1 MQASRQKGMDQTR
14 IISTQNGEQHLDMI
28 QLKELEKSYRDWAVA
43 SPRLDVR
50 LSRKRILLIF
60 LLIRH
65 TGAKLNEILSL
76 DPFQDMDF
84 SQNLVVLRSKQTK
97 AKVISRK
104 VPIPQSL
111 SHEIQSILSDPVFAE
126 FIKTTKFAADPGFVR
141 RKFYERSESC
151 GFDKKLGA
159 PELIRK
165 ARAVELLQGNMPL
178 PAVQNLL
185 GHSTPNLTKSMVSFS
200 EKEMR
205 RLTQLFMEQ
214 ESERKTSAR
223 NSFFG
228 KVENLEQGDILARIE
243 ITTIDGF
250 SVTATITNSSLVQL
264 GLKKGNLV
272 TAEVKATWVILQK
285 KENETLWCTAE
296 NQFEGRVTHVN
307 EGEVNTEFVVRIS
320 DVTELCSVV
329 TTESFRQVGL
339 KKGDRVWTLFN
350 SFTVVLH
357 AG

>member
-1 MQASRQKGMDQTR
+1 MQASRQKGTDQGR
-14 IISTQNGEQHLDMI
+14 IISEVDEEQCFDTI
-28 QLKELEKSYRDWAVA
+28 QLKTLEESYREWVEA
-43 SPRLDVR
+43 SPRSDVR

-60 LLIRH
+60 LLIRY

-76 DPFQDMDF
+76 DPFHDIDF
-84 SQNLVVLRSKQTK
+84 SQKLVALRSKKTK
-97 AKVISRK
+97 SGVISRK
-104 VPIPQSL
+104 IPVPQSL
-111 SHEIQSILSDPVFAE
+111 SHEIQSTLSDPVFAE
-126 FIKTTKFAADPGFVR
+126 SMNTKFAVDPGFVR
-141 RKFYERSESC
+141 RKFYERAKAC
-151 GFDKKLGA
+151 GFDKRFGA

-200 EKEMR
+200 KSEMH
-205 RLTQLFMEQ
+205 RLTQLFVEQ
-214 ESERKTSAR
+214 ESDRKTSAR

-228 KVENLEQGDILARIE
+228 KVVIIEHGDILTRIE
-243 ITTIDGF
+243 MDTIDGL
-250 SVTATITNSSLVQL
+250 SVTSTITNNSLIQL
-264 GLKKGNLV
+264 GLKKGRLL
-272 TAEVKATWVILQK
+272 TAEVKAPWVILQK
-285 KENETLWCTAE
+285 IEVETLSCTAE
-296 NQFEGRVTHVN
+296 NQFKGVITRVN
-307 EGEVNTEFVVRIS
+307 QGKVNTEYVVRIS

-350 SFTVVLH
+350 SFAVVLH

>member
-1 MQASRQKGMDQTR
+1 MKTSRKKSMEHTS
-14 IISTQNGEQHLDMI
+14 IISGINEDQCLDII
-28 QLKELEKSYRDWAVA
+28 QLKELEDSYRGWVEAT
-43 SPRLDVR
+43 PRSDVR

-60 LLIRH
+60 LLIRYA
-65 TGAKLNEILSL
+65 GAKLNEILSL
-76 DPFQDMDF
+76 DPFQDIDF
-84 SQNLVVLRSKQTK
+84 GQNLVVLKSKQSRSG
-97 AKVISRK
+97 VISRK

-111 SHEIQSILSDPVFAE
+111 SSEIQSITSDPAFAE
-126 FIKTTKFAADPGFVR
+126 SIKTKFAIDPGFVR

-165 ARAVELLQGNMPL
+165 ARAVELLQSNMPL
-178 PAVQNLL
+178 PAVQSLL

-214 ESERKTSAR
+214 ESNRKTSAR

-228 KVENLEQGDILARIE
+228 KVATIEQGDILARIE
-243 ITTIDGF
+243 MATIDGL
-250 SVTATITNSSLVQL
+250 SVTTTITNNSLIQL
-264 GLKKGNLV
+264 GLKKGRLV
-272 TAEVKATWVILQK
+272 TAEVKAPWVILQK
-285 KENETLWCTAE
+285 IESETLSCTAE
-296 NQFEGRVTHVN
+296 NQFKGVVTHVN
-307 EGEVNTEFVVRIS
+307 QGEVNSEYVVRIS

-339 KKGDRVWTLFN
+339 KKDDPVWAVFS
-350 SFTVVLH
+350 SFAVVVQV
-357 AG
+357 G